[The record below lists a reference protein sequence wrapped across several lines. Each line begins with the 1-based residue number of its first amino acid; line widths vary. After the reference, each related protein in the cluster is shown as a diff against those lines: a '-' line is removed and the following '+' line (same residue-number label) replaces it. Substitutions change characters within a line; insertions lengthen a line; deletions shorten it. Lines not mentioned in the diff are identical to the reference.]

1 MWRMKKRSGAGSLN
15 CRVTFQARPVQ
26 DDGYGNPVTGPY
38 TDQFTEPA
46 RLQPRLGSE
55 PVIAARLTGIQ
66 PYTLTVRSSTRTR
79 EVTPAWR
86 IVNARSGATYNIKA
100 ISNPDERSAYLEMLV
115 VEGEAS

>member
-1 MWRMKKRSGAGSLN
+1 MLAKRSGAGSLSE
-15 CRVTFQARPVQ
+15 RVTFQRKDAI
-26 DDGYGNPVTGPY
+26 DDGYGNPVTGPWQ
-38 TDQFTEPA
+38 DIFTEPA

-66 PYTLTVRSSTRTR
+66 PFTLTVRSSTRTR

-100 ISNPDERSAYLEMLV
+100 ITNPDERNVWLDLLV
-115 VEGEAS
+115 VEGEPS